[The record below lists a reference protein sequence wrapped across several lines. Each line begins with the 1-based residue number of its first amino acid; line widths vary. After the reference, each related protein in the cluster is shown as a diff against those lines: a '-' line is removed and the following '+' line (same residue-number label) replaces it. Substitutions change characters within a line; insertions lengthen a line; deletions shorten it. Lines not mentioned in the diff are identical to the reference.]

1 MPPAARVSDNH
12 TCPMLNPD
20 ESPHVGGPIVTG
32 EATVQVGFLPAARL
46 GDMAICIGPP
56 DAIAKGSAT
65 VLIGYMPAAR
75 IGDPTVHGG
84 SIVAGCTT
92 VLIGESGSGGF
103 GGANTP
109 CGAAAQ
115 QAKDSRAAMRKRKP
129 DEGPSPGAAEPKT
142 EAAAPIPPFAPSPYP
157 NRAEM
162 NPQSR
167 IPTRVKF
174 EGGS

>member
-1 MPPAARVSDNH
+1 
-12 TCPMLNPD
+12 MLNPD

-56 DAIAKGSAT
+56 DTIARGSAT

-75 IGDPTVHGG
+75 IGDTTVHGG
-84 SIVAGCTT
+84 AIVAGCAT

-129 DEGPSPGAAEPKT
+129 DEGPSPGAA
-142 EAAAPIPPFAPSPYP
+142 APSPPMAPSPFP
-157 NRAEM
+157 NA
-162 NPQSR
+162 PSLGGA
-167 IPTRVKF
+167 TTSKVTWK
-174 EGGS
+174 GGS